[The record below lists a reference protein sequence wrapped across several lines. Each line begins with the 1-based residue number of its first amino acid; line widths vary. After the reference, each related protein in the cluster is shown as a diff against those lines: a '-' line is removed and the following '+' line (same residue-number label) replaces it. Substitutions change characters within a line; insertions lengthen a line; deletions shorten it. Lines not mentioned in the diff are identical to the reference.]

1 MDALVLN
8 TFWHKWLGVNIEEVL
23 AQVANQI
30 WGKLFE
36 EALETRND
44 AAEVRSNFSN
54 VSLQVVLLSKL
65 KLWLI
70 FDFKKVNVVLENRML
85 DKLMES
91 FLNLAIFTL
100 FLQRKI
106 ELWISKAFIE
116 FDNQVLRTILLSFW
130 VNLTN
135 FYPFDQAKTLEK
147 WLFILE

>member
-1 MDALVLN
+1 MDALVLD
-8 TFWHKWLGVNIEEVL
+8 TFWHEWLGVKIEKVL

-54 VSLQVVLLSKL
+54 VSLHVILVGKL
-65 KLWLI
+65 ELWLI
-70 FDFKKVNVVLENRML
+70 IDFKKVNVVLENRMF

-91 FLNLAIFTL
+91 FLNFAIFTL
-100 FLQRKI
+100 FLQSKI
-106 ELWISKAFIE
+106 ELRIPKALIE
-116 FDNQVLRTILLSFW
+116 FDNQVLRTILLGLW
-130 VNLTN
+130 VDLTD